1 VFRQKVIM
9 KNKYTILKQLLD
21 LYEDY
26 EESSSDLDVLD
37 FAHWIINR
45 LHEDP
50 DLNKSVSRS
59 SPGSTFP
66 FKSQLDEKT
75 RFLEVTARIARY
87 HEFYIRKFLK
97 DMVIN
102 TRLEFLFLQCVNIMG
117 KAKKTDLINIF
128 HLEYTT
134 GMDTIRRLVNN
145 GLLSKVQDESDKRIK
160 LLIMT
165 GSGKSVY
172 EQSRKRIQDESTLFF
187 TAINDNKWKKALPV
201 LEQIDDLHNTVYQKH
216 SNKSTAELLNLMDS
230 LKHLLK

>member
-1 VFRQKVIM
+1 M

-26 EESSSDLDVLD
+26 EESSKNLDVLD

-45 LHEDP
+45 LHEEP
-50 DLNKSVSRS
+50 DLNKSVFRNITDS
-59 SPGSTFP
+59 SFP
-66 FKSQLDEKT
+66 FKNQMDEKL
-75 RFLEVTARIARY
+75 RFLEVTARITRY

-97 DMVIN
+97 DMIIN
-102 TRLEFLFLQCVNIMG
+102 TRLEFLFLQCVDIMD

-145 GLLSKVQDESDKRIK
+145 GLLKEVQNENDKRIK

-165 GSGKSVY
+165 DAGKSVY
-172 EQSRKRIQDESTLFF
+172 EQSKKRIQDESSLFF
-187 TAINDNKWKKALPV
+187 TAINDNKWRKALPV
-201 LEQIDDLHNTVYQKH
+201 LEQIDDFHNSVYQKH
-216 SNKSTAELLNLMDS
+216 SNKTTAELSNLMDS
-230 LKHLLK
+230 LKHLFK